1 VPRTRAAKQPDRRI
15 SAAHTNYFEGIF
27 MSIGHS
33 LEHAEH
39 VAHSAHG
46 GHGTPGK
53 SDKLGTYIGVT
64 MAILGV
70 LLAVCSALVGSERTV
85 LVQKLV
91 EQQNAHAKYQAQD
104 VKHRVAFLA
113 LSQVHAVAFATAVPV
128 VKKEAILSMASSVQ
142 RYLAESVAAKDW
154 TVSYDSVIKVHME
167 AQEEFEHGLLL
178 AEIGIVIA
186 SIALLMK
193 RREVWIVSLVLGVGC
208 VFILSR
214 TLLHVS
220 HEVKES
226 ERAIATTKAKYEE
239 LRSKNKTT
247 EEEEKLVRS
256 LVEWAS
262 APAR

>member
-1 VPRTRAAKQPDRRI
+1 
-15 SAAHTNYFEGIF
+15 
-27 MSIGHS
+27 
-33 LEHAEH
+33 
-39 VAHSAHG
+39 
-46 GHGTPGK
+46 
-53 SDKLGTYIGVT
+53 
-64 MAILGV
+64 
-70 LLAVCSALVGSERTV
+70 
-85 LVQKLV
+85 
-91 EQQNAHAKYQAQD
+91 
-104 VKHRVAFLA
+104 
-113 LSQVHAVAFATAVPV
+113 
-128 VKKEAILSMASSVQ
+128 
-142 RYLAESVAAKDW
+142 
-154 TVSYDSVIKVHME
+154 ME

-226 ERAIATTKAKYEE
+226 ERVIATTKAKYEE
-239 LRSKNKTT
+239 LRGKNKTT

>member
-1 VPRTRAAKQPDRRI
+1 
-15 SAAHTNYFEGIF
+15 
-27 MSIGHS
+27 MSIAHA

-39 VAHSAHG
+39 ISHSSHG
-46 GHGTPGK
+46 GHGAAGDHAK
-53 SDKLGTYIGVT
+53 ADRLGTYIGVT

-104 VKHRVAFLA
+104 VKHRMSFLA
-113 LSQVHAVAFATAVPV
+113 LSQVHALAFATAQPTA
-128 VKKEAILSMASSVQ
+128 KKEDVLSMVRSVE
-142 RYLAESVAAKDW
+142 RYLGESVAAKEW
-154 TVSYDSVIKVHME
+154 TTSYDTVIKVHME

-193 RREVWIVSLVLGVGC
+193 RRSVWLFAVVLGGVC
-208 VFILSR
+208 IFILVR
-214 TLLHVS
+214 TLLHVG

-226 ERAIATTKAKYEE
+226 ERAIAETKTKYEQM
-239 LRSKNKTT
+239 RSGNKST
-247 EEEEKLVRS
+247 EEENKMVRS
-256 LVEWAS
+256 MLDWAS
-262 APAR
+262 SPGR